1 MKQPFQP
8 KLSDRLS
15 SIAIALD
22 SGNGEAQIA
31 FSAAERLDE
40 LESKLRDVGQAAL
53 YLRSTLV
60 QVASL
65 LRGERLFGMA
75 PQDDA
80 LDIAKVKSEAC
91 LRVVSGMDFWNIKGK
106 K

>member
-8 KLSDRLS
+8 KLSDHLAQ
-15 SIAIALD
+15 IAIALD
-22 SGNGEAQIA
+22 SGNGEAQLA

-53 YLRSTLV
+53 YMRSTLA
-60 QVASL
+60 QVAAL
-65 LRGERLFGMA
+65 LRGDRLFGMA

-80 LDIAKVKSEAC
+80 MDMAKARAEAC
-91 LRVVSGMDFWNIKGK
+91 LRVVAEMNFGNMN
-106 K
+106 

>member
-1 MKQPFQP
+1 MTKPFQP
-8 KLSDRLS
+8 KLSDRLAQ
-15 SIAIALD
+15 IAIALD
-22 SGNGEAQIA
+22 SGNGEAQLA

-53 YLRSTLV
+53 YLRSTLA

-75 PQDDA
+75 PQDDP
-80 LDIAKVKSEAC
+80 LDMAKAKAEAC
-91 LRVVSGMDFWNIKGK
+91 LRVVAEMNFGNRN
-106 K
+106 

>member
-1 MKQPFQP
+1 MTKPYQP

-22 SGNGEAQIA
+22 SGNGEAQLA

-40 LESKLRDVGQAAL
+40 LESRLRDVGQAAL
-53 YLRSTLV
+53 YMRSTLA
-60 QVASL
+60 QVAAL

-80 LDIAKVKSEAC
+80 LDMAKAKAEAC
-91 LRVVSGMDFWNIKGK
+91 LRVVAEMNFGNMN
-106 K
+106 

>member
-8 KLSDRLS
+8 RLSDRLS
-15 SIAIALD
+15 AIAIALD
-22 SGNGEAQIA
+22 SGYGEAQLA
-31 FSAAERLDE
+31 FEAAERLDE
-40 LESKLRDVGQAAL
+40 LEARLRDVGQAAL
-53 YLRSTLV
+53 YLRSTLA

-80 LDIAKVKSEAC
+80 QDMAKAKAEAC
-91 LRVVSGMDFWNIKGK
+91 LRVVAEMNFGNMN
-106 K
+106 

>member
-31 FSAAERLDE
+31 FEAAERLDE
-40 LESKLRDVGQAAL
+40 LEARLRDVGQAAL
-53 YLRSTLV
+53 YLRSTLA
-60 QVASL
+60 QVEAL

-80 LDIAKVKSEAC
+80 QDMAKAKAEAC
-91 LRVVSGMDFWNIKGK
+91 LRVVAEMNFGNRN
-106 K
+106 

>member
-8 KLSDRLS
+8 KLSDRLAQ
-15 SIAIALD
+15 IAIALD
-22 SGNGEAQIA
+22 SGNGEAQLA

-53 YLRSTLV
+53 YLRSTLA

-80 LDIAKVKSEAC
+80 TDIAKAKSEAC
-91 LRVVSGMDFWNIKGK
+91 LRVVSGMDFGVRN
-106 K
+106 

>member
-22 SGNGEAQIA
+22 SGNGEAQLA
-31 FSAAERLDE
+31 FAAAERLDE

-53 YLRSTLV
+53 YMRSTL
-60 QVASL
+60 AHIEKL
-65 LRGERLFGMA
+65 LKGELLFGMV
-75 PQDDA
+75 PTDDP
-80 LDIAKVKSEAC
+80 LDFAKAKAEWC
-91 LRVVSGMDFWNIKGK
+91 LGVVGGMDFGVRN
-106 K
+106 